1 MGPNGSGKSTLCH
14 VLMGNTDYEKEGE
27 VTLNGDDVLS
37 IPQFERAEKG
47 IFQSFQYPVG
57 LPGVTLK
64 EFTESFLE
72 NVDEDE
78 LIETSKRFNLEEF
91 LDRDVNVDLSGGRKK
106 IRIISIIIDE
116 AISLALLDEI
126 DSGLDIDAIKSVAS
140 LINENRD
147 EKTSYILVTHYSRIL
162 KYLDV
167 DKVHIVVN
175 GKIVKSGSNEL
186 IEEVD
191 SWIHSISGRKLN
203 KKETR
208 IEKDSMGEF
217 EVPIDAMYGASTARA
232 IENFPI
238 SELKFSRS
246 FIRALGE
253 IKKACA
259 VVNQNNKLLDKNIN
273 CNY

>member
-1 MGPNGSGKSTLCH
+1 MTMLKVQNLKASIGNVEILKGIDLEIGNGELHAVMGPNGSGKSTLCH
-14 VLMGNTDYEKEGE
+14 VLMGNNDYQAKGE
-27 VTLNGDDVLS
+27 VTLNGDDILS
-37 IPQFERAEKG
+37 IPQNERAKKG

-64 EFTESFLE
+64 EFTESFLGDIKE
-72 NVDEDE
+72 EE
-78 LIETSKRFNLEEF
+78 LIKMSKTFDLEDF
-91 LDRDVNVDLSGGRKK
+91 LDRDVNVDLSGGEKK
-106 IRIISIIIDE
+106 RSEIFQLSLMKP
-116 AISLALLDEI
+116 SLALLDEI

-191 SWIHSISGRKLN
+191 SGGYTQYQ
-203 KKETR
+203 E
-208 IEKDSMGEF
+208 
-217 EVPIDAMYGASTARA
+217 
-232 IENFPI
+232 EN
-238 SELKFSRS
+238 
-246 FIRALGE
+246 
-253 IKKACA
+253 
-259 VVNQNNKLLDKNIN
+259 
-273 CNY
+273 

>member
-1 MGPNGSGKSTLCH
+1 MLKIENLKASIGDVEILKGIDLEISSGELHAVMGPNGSGKSTLCH
-14 VLMGNTDYEKEGE
+14 VLMGNTDYEKEGK

-78 LIETSKRFNLEEF
+78 LIETSKRFNLEE
-91 LDRDVNVDLSGGRKK
+91 SGGEKK
-106 IRIISIIIDE
+106 RSE
-116 AISLALLDEI
+116 LFQLSLMKPSLALLDEI

-191 SWIHSISGRKLN
+191 SGGYTQYQ
-203 KKETR
+203 E
-208 IEKDSMGEF
+208 
-217 EVPIDAMYGASTARA
+217 
-232 IENFPI
+232 EN
-238 SELKFSRS
+238 
-246 FIRALGE
+246 
-253 IKKACA
+253 
-259 VVNQNNKLLDKNIN
+259 
-273 CNY
+273 

>member
-1 MGPNGSGKSTLCH
+1 MTMLKVQNLKASIGNVEILKGIDLEIGNGELHAVMGPNGSGKSTLCH
-14 VLMGNTDYEKEGE
+14 VLMGNNDYQAKGE
-27 VTLNGDDVLS
+27 VTLNGDDILS
-37 IPQFERAEKG
+37 IPQNERAKKG

-64 EFTESFLE
+64 EFTESFLGDIQE
-72 NVDEDE
+72 EE
-78 LIETSKRFNLEEF
+78 LIKMSKTFDLEDF
-91 LDRDVNVDLSGGRKK
+91 LDRDVNVDLSGGEKK
-106 IRIISIIIDE
+106 RSEIFQLSLMKP
-116 AISLALLDEI
+116 SLALLDEI

-191 SWIHSISGRKLN
+191 SGGYTQYQ
-203 KKETR
+203 E
-208 IEKDSMGEF
+208 
-217 EVPIDAMYGASTARA
+217 
-232 IENFPI
+232 EN
-238 SELKFSRS
+238 
-246 FIRALGE
+246 
-253 IKKACA
+253 
-259 VVNQNNKLLDKNIN
+259 
-273 CNY
+273 

>member
-1 MGPNGSGKSTLCH
+1 MTMLKVQNLKASIGNVEILKGIDLEIGNGELHAVMGPNGSGKSTLCH
-14 VLMGNTDYEKEGE
+14 VLMGNNDYQAKGE
-27 VTLNGDDVLS
+27 VTLNGDDILS
-37 IPQFERAEKG
+37 IPQNERAKKG

-64 EFTESFLE
+64 EFTESFLGDIE
-72 NVDEDE
+72 EEELVKMSKIFDLED
-78 LIETSKRFNLEEF
+78 F
-91 LDRDVNVDLSGGRKK
+91 LDRDVNVDLSGGEKK
-106 IRIISIIIDE
+106 RSEIFQLSLMKP
-116 AISLALLDEI
+116 SLALLDEI

-191 SWIHSISGRKLN
+191 SGGYTQYQ
-203 KKETR
+203 E
-208 IEKDSMGEF
+208 
-217 EVPIDAMYGASTARA
+217 
-232 IENFPI
+232 EN
-238 SELKFSRS
+238 
-246 FIRALGE
+246 
-253 IKKACA
+253 
-259 VVNQNNKLLDKNIN
+259 
-273 CNY
+273 

>member
-1 MGPNGSGKSTLCH
+1 MTMLKVQNLKASIGNVEILKGIDLEIGNGELHAVMGPNGSGKSTLCH
-14 VLMGNTDYEKEGE
+14 VLMGNNDYQAKGE
-27 VTLNGDDVLS
+27 VTLNGDDILS
-37 IPQFERAEKG
+37 IPQNERAKKG

-64 EFTESFLE
+64 EFTESFLGDIE
-72 NVDEDE
+72 EEE
-78 LIETSKRFNLEEF
+78 LIKMSKTFDLEDF
-91 LDRDVNVDLSGGRKK
+91 LDRDVNVDLSGGEKK
-106 IRIISIIIDE
+106 RSEIFQLSLMKP
-116 AISLALLDEI
+116 SLALLDEI

-191 SWIHSISGRKLN
+191 SGGYTQDQ
-203 KKETR
+203 E
-208 IEKDSMGEF
+208 
-217 EVPIDAMYGASTARA
+217 
-232 IENFPI
+232 EN
-238 SELKFSRS
+238 
-246 FIRALGE
+246 
-253 IKKACA
+253 
-259 VVNQNNKLLDKNIN
+259 
-273 CNY
+273 

>member
-1 MGPNGSGKSTLCH
+1 MLKIENLKASIGDVEILKGIDLEIGSGELHAVMGPNGSGKSTLCH
-14 VLMGNTDYEKEGE
+14 VLMGNNDYEKEGK

-37 IPQFERAEKG
+37 IPQFERAKKG

-64 EFTESFLE
+64 EFTESFLGDT
-72 NVDEDE
+72 DEDE
-78 LIETSKRFNLEEF
+78 LIEMSKRFNLDEF
-91 LDRDVNVDLSGGRKK
+91 LDRDVNVDLSGGEKK
-106 IRIISIIIDE
+106 RSE
-116 AISLALLDEI
+116 LFQLSLMKPSLALLDEI

-191 SWIHSISGRKLN
+191 SGGYTQYQ
-203 KKETR
+203 E
-208 IEKDSMGEF
+208 
-217 EVPIDAMYGASTARA
+217 
-232 IENFPI
+232 EN
-238 SELKFSRS
+238 
-246 FIRALGE
+246 
-253 IKKACA
+253 
-259 VVNQNNKLLDKNIN
+259 
-273 CNY
+273 

>member
-1 MGPNGSGKSTLCH
+1 MTMLKVQNLKASIGNVEILKGIDLEIGNGELHAVMGPNGSGKSTLCH
-14 VLMGNTDYEKEGE
+14 VLMGNNDYQAKGE
-27 VTLNGDDVLS
+27 VTLNGDDILS
-37 IPQFERAEKG
+37 IPQNERAKKG

-64 EFTESFLE
+64 EFTESFLGE
-72 NVDEDE
+72 IEEEE
-78 LIETSKRFNLEEF
+78 LIKMSKTFDLEDF
-91 LDRDVNVDLSGGRKK
+91 LDRDVNVDLSGGEKK
-106 IRIISIIIDE
+106 RSEIFQLSLMKP
-116 AISLALLDEI
+116 SLALLDEI

-191 SWIHSISGRKLN
+191 SGGYTQYQ
-203 KKETR
+203 E
-208 IEKDSMGEF
+208 
-217 EVPIDAMYGASTARA
+217 
-232 IENFPI
+232 EN
-238 SELKFSRS
+238 
-246 FIRALGE
+246 
-253 IKKACA
+253 
-259 VVNQNNKLLDKNIN
+259 
-273 CNY
+273 